1 MPVELEWVVW
11 LLLDCCLPV
20 SIIVHCDCG
29 LVGCC
34 LLVDDDGARAAAA
47 VSAANFGIRRY
58 ENGACLQLAGACRV
72 QRWLRADESRRWT
85 DGFHFPPNLCH
96 VYVF

>member
-11 LLLDCCLPV
+11 LLLDCYCCCCLPV

-34 LLVDDDGARAAAA
+34 LLVDDDGARGGGG
-47 VSAANFGIRRY
+47 VGGKFWNSPI
-58 ENGACLQLAGACRV
+58 
-72 QRWLRADESRRWT
+72 
-85 DGFHFPPNLCH
+85 
-96 VYVF
+96 